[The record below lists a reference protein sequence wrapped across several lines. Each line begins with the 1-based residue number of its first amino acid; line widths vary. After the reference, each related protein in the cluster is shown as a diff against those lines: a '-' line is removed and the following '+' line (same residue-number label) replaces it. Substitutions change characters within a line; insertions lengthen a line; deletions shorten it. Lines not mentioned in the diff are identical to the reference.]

1 MGIFLGQLPPAEVAR
16 LKAEL
21 AETLI
26 ANFCYPRFF
35 DYRTESL
42 RMRPVDRTKRQEVW
56 LYLNSVDF
64 SAWGR
69 VDLMS
74 PDFQYHIERLFIYF
88 VQRNRSFFGEQG
100 RKRMG
105 DIRMLISSSASSLV
119 EGLRGH
125 LTGHHQSNPP
135 FGSPRPVNSW
145 STTNASNR
153 SEPGWD
159 QIVASTMLLQQQLQ
173 EVRGEIKMSPA
184 APVETRPAA
193 AGQRTTRRST
203 GTASTRVERER
214 EMREVPPSPPLQSI
228 QAVQPAQPLQSMQS
242 IQAAQ
247 SAPVK
252 KSAPQSEVRTPPAPG
267 PKSISP
273 LNPTSTSAPI
283 PPSASAAAAIAP
295 VSTPA
300 PISIP
305 ASPAAS
311 PTPAP
316 VPDGRI
322 HSPSTTPT
330 RKVDPP
336 IVQTPEA
343 PVVQRVP
350 QTATP
355 AQSPATA
362 APELPVS
369 ERVEAR
375 TVPTAPPQA
384 RELAPTQG
392 KPLPATSVQSTTALV
407 SDEDVAIFEQM
418 RHKLVVWL
426 RIEAVRSGLDISN
439 QGPSQLLEL
448 LRQLG
453 NFDETRL
460 QIVST
465 LLDLANQVSKN
476 RQATLLDY
484 KQGLLFYLM

>member
-173 EVRGEIKMSPA
+173 EVRGKIKMSPA

-252 KSAPQSEVRTPPAPG
+252 KCA
-267 PKSISP
+267 
-273 LNPTSTSAPI
+273 L
-283 PPSASAAAAIAP
+283 AP
-295 VSTPA
+295 VEITEATFSLSR
-300 PISIP
+300 SIE
-305 ASPAAS
+305 
-311 PTPAP
+311 
-316 VPDGRI
+316 
-322 HSPSTTPT
+322 
-330 RKVDPP
+330 K
-336 IVQTPEA
+336 
-343 PVVQRVP
+343 
-350 QTATP
+350 
-355 AQSPATA
+355 
-362 APELPVS
+362 
-369 ERVEAR
+369 
-375 TVPTAPPQA
+375 
-384 RELAPTQG
+384 
-392 KPLPATSVQSTTALV
+392 
-407 SDEDVAIFEQM
+407 
-418 RHKLVVWL
+418 
-426 RIEAVRSGLDISN
+426 
-439 QGPSQLLEL
+439 
-448 LRQLG
+448 
-453 NFDETRL
+453 
-460 QIVST
+460 
-465 LLDLANQVSKN
+465 
-476 RQATLLDY
+476 
-484 KQGLLFYLM
+484 